1 MALKKYEGKPLRL
14 KKFEGKPLKL
24 NRYEGK
30 PHRLVPVEELYDP
43 IKDGADGRDGLDG
56 KNGRDGRDGKDGR
69 DGNDGAG
76 LNWTGV
82 YKPSQ
87 TYSVNDLVEYLGSS
101 YIAVAPSQNKPPN
114 QSRQFWNLFSAAGA
128 SGANGPKGDPGPTV
142 GVPTFIQ
149 PDKPDYEGSYVW
161 YQTGVGPDGTGHTVW
176 FNNCGELT
184 Q

>member
-1 MALKKYEGKPLRL
+1 MALGFKRVGQPLGYKRVGNNLSYRVVGEPLGYEVIEEDDP
-14 KKFEGKPLKL
+14 
-24 NRYEGK
+24 
-30 PHRLVPVEELYDP
+30 VPP
-43 IKDGADGRDGLDG
+43 K
-56 KNGRDGRDGKDGR
+56 DGRDGKDGERGATGPSGPAGR
-69 DGNDGAG
+69 DGKDGAG

-128 SGANGPKGDPGPTV
+128 SGANGPKGDPGPTT

-149 PDKPDYEGSYVW
+149 KTEPDHEGSYVW
-161 YQTGVGPDGTGHTVW
+161 VQTGLGESGCDYSVW
-176 FNNCGELT
+176 YKICEESNT
-184 Q
+184 

>member
-1 MALKKYEGKPLRL
+1 MALGFKRVGQPLGYKRVGGNLSYKVVGNPLGYE
-14 KKFEGKPLKL
+14 
-24 NRYEGK
+24 
-30 PHRLVPVEELYDP
+30 VVEEDDP
-43 IKDGADGRDGLDG
+43 VPAKD
-56 KNGRDGRDGKDGR
+56 GRDGRDGKDGARGATGPSGR
-69 DGNDGAG
+69 DGKDGAG